1 MICLFY
7 LLFFP
12 TRRPTNTER
21 RPPRASWVWR
31 GGKAWMWSRKFRP
44 FLPTQPKIFRNLRK
58 LSTGRTKLFLSM
70 RSRTPLCSHLNCRL
84 VSRDLDNSLYLESR
98 LEKKSLRILMF
109 FFRQWNWLSIN
120 VNLLDIIHKT
130 LSKTKIDKKMTM
142 KKRIFD
148 RNFLFMK
155 LYKFLF
161 PLHQLHPLC

>member
-1 MICLFY
+1 MICVFY

-98 LEKKSLRILMF
+98 LEKKKF
-109 FFRQWNWLSIN
+109 TNFN
-120 VNLLDIIHKT
+120 V
-130 LSKTKIDKKMTM
+130 
-142 KKRIFD
+142 
-148 RNFLFMK
+148 LFSTVK
-155 LYKFLF
+155 LTFNKCELIRYYT
-161 PLHQLHPLC
+161 QNS